1 MGRIRKIGEFVA
13 EEFVKALPAIIF
25 FAIGFNLIVFST
37 NLLLSEYKFG
47 GFVVPTMAAIVVG
60 KAVQVAETMAFFSR
74 FESAPLILQ
83 VLFKTC
89 VYTLFV
95 FIARVIEAY
104 FHYMINEGR
113 LIGIFFFL
121 YEQFSSVGMPTTR
134 HLPGWHRFVFV
145 QLWTFVLFLAYTTGA
160 ELNRLLGYGI
170 LTKLFFTRRMPATQ
184 EKGACP
190 VCLLTQRSETSQ
202 SNQ

>member
-25 FAIGFNLIVFST
+25 FVIGFNLIVFST

-47 GFVVPTMAAIVVG
+47 GFVVATMAAIVVG

-74 FESAPLILQ
+74 FESAPLILP

-89 VYTLFV
+89 VFTLFV
-95 FIARVIEAY
+95 FIVRVIEAY
-104 FHYMINEGR
+104 IHYMINEGR

-121 YEQFSSVGMPTTR
+121 YEQFSSVGMLSAR
-134 HLPGWHRFVFV
+134 HLPGWQRFVFV
-145 QLWTFVLFLAYTTGA
+145 QLWTFILFLVYTTGA

-170 LTKLFFTRRMPATQ
+170 LTKLFFTRRMPQT
-184 EKGACP
+184 
-190 VCLLTQRSETSQ
+190 
-202 SNQ
+202 